1 MSNRSMIPNS
11 SVHDVV
17 SYDLVVNGNALNST
31 YQVLSLSVTKEIN
44 RIPTARIV
52 LRDGE
57 ASDQNF
63 VISNSDDF
71 VPGNTIQIKI
81 GRDQQN
87 TTVFKGM
94 IIKHHIK
101 VTENGLTELL
111 IECKDEAVKMSIGR
125 HNHYYE
131 NSTDSQV
138 MDQIIGRYPGL
149 SANVDA
155 TSLTHKELIQ
165 HHCTDWDFMLSRAEI
180 NGKLIMVD
188 DGVIKI
194 QTPNTAADAAL
205 QVSYG
210 SSLLEFEAEMDARTQ
225 WKSVEAKSWDYTNQ
239 SLFEHRSDSSSVRE
253 FGNLSGSEIADAI
266 NLEKLEL
273 RHSGQVLE
281 AELQQWTDAAML
293 KSRLAKIC
301 GRAKFLGS
309 SAIKPGQLIDLQ
321 GVGDRFNGKAFV
333 SAVRHNI
340 GNGAWDTHVQF
351 GLAPQWFHQSEGIVD
366 TSAAGLLPG
375 VHGLQIGKVVQLEN
389 DPDGED
395 RILVRL
401 PIVDNNA
408 QGIWAR
414 VASLDAGNNRGAFFR
429 PEIDDEVVVGFLN
442 DDPRDVIVLGMLHS
456 SAKPAPINAQDVN
469 HEKGFVTRSNMR
481 IHFNDDT
488 KVITISTP
496 EGNRIVLSEQ
506 DTSIVLTDQNNNKI
520 ELKPAGITLDSPA
533 DITIKAGG
541 KIDIS
546 ATAALTMQAAQL
558 SIAAQSAVEVKG
570 ATTKLEGTGIT
581 EIKGA
586 LVKIN

>member
-87 TTVFKGM
+87 STVFKGM